1 MESLNSNSQ
10 ERKLQLSQLL
20 VKQRQSYCMYWLEQL
35 EIHLR
40 DLYLDNSSHAI
51 DAFKPAFHTF
61 FGEEHET
68 FRFKMFYNLDQL
80 RGCDLKER
88 TFMRNL
94 DRLEWAIFRA
104 VIAYGVLRMKEDEVN
119 ALKQTEKSLNKAI
132 PHEHEI
138 DKSFKLQSKD
148 VQMQEGKVDMESSG
162 TMLDEQDTSSRSRND
177 ADTEDAVIR
186 PVNDQV
192 PLVES
197 KDVQMQEGKVDM
209 ESSGTMLDEQD
220 TSSMSRNDADTEDA
234 VIRPVNDQVPL
245 VEVQLTVQ
253 HDTLV
258 NEQQHSVQSE
268 PIYDKY
274 LLEKVDR
281 NTTLDTT
288 DMSHRGGEID

>member
-1 MESLNSNSQ
+1 
-10 ERKLQLSQLL
+10 
-20 VKQRQSYCMYWLEQL
+20 MYWLEQL

-40 DLYLDNSSHAI
+40 DIYLDNSSHAI

-80 RGCDLKER
+80 RLQLERENLHEVNAMTCLEALRTQFKEFFASKGVNSSDHLNQCWQQDFEEYTLCEPETYR
-88 TFMRNL
+88 RGLLRNL

-162 TMLDEQDTSSRSRND
+162 TMSDEQDTSSRSRND

-192 PLVES
+192 PLVE
-197 KDVQMQEGKVDM
+197 
-209 ESSGTMLDEQD
+209 
-220 TSSMSRNDADTEDA
+220 
-234 VIRPVNDQVPL
+234 
-245 VEVQLTVQ
+245 VQLTTPHNV
-253 HDTLV
+253 LV
-258 NEQQHSVQSE
+258 NEQHHSVQSE
-268 PIYDKY
+268 PSYDTH
-274 LLEKVDR
+274 LLEKVDS
-281 NTTLDTT
+281 NTIPDSTN
-288 DMSHRGGEID
+288 MCHRGGEIEQNA